1 MGVFCWVAQ
10 TKSVLSDGCL
20 DDIVIAEIL
29 LFEGPVRFY
38 SDSGVSEGYM
48 EYVQK
53 TVIKMKGYNQECS
66 VPCIQG
72 CLA

>member
-1 MGVFCWVAQ
+1 VEVFCWVAQ

-29 LFEGPVRFY
+29 LFEGIVRFY
-38 SDSGVSEGYM
+38 SDSGVSEVYM

-53 TVIKMKGYNQECS
+53 TAIRMKWFNQECS
-66 VPCIQG
+66 VPCIHR
-72 CLA
+72 

>member
-10 TKSVLSDGCL
+10 TKCVLSDGCL
-20 DDIVIAEIL
+20 DDIVIADIV

-53 TVIKMKGYNQECS
+53 TVIKLKG
-66 VPCIQG
+66 I
-72 CLA
+72 

>member
-1 MGVFCWVAQ
+1 MEVFCLVAQ
-10 TKSVLSDGCL
+10 TKNVMSDGCL
-20 DDIVIAEIL
+20 DDVIADVL

-53 TVIKMKGYNQECS
+53 TVIQMKGYNQECS

-72 CLA
+72 CVA